1 MPRDRAELRR
11 VKALRGVLEEKYAAG
26 SKRRHRHARESRAG
40 DGKAGN
46 WCRETG
52 GTVGRAGGRKGW
64 VHVRTLEKWDFQGE
78 AQQPPQFMN

>member
-1 MPRDRAELRR
+1 MPPRDRAELRR

-52 GTVGRAGGRKGW
+52 GTVGSAGGEICG
-64 VHVRTLEKWDFQGE
+64 
-78 AQQPPQFMN
+78 